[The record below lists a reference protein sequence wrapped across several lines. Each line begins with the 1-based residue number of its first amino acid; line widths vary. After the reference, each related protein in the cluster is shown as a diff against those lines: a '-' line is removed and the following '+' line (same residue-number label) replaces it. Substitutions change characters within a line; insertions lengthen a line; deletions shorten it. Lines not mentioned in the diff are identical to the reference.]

1 MNQVNSIKFFLK
13 LISKILFL
21 TEINLLKQ
29 SAALSDLRFDS
40 FQFPWIFLM
49 FYKEHKAI
57 NRSISSAHCFI
68 AHKTVPSHLHVICIS
83 AYRFA
88 HRVRPGIFSWNEERW
103 FLFSVLIRLS
113 KGIRDDRDH
122 AARPCTSHP
131 LQWMGASDEESESFL
146 LAQFSVHHSWI
157 WASQNK
163 GKRQPKKNDGGRF
176 YLNFFSSQFFQRG
189 GLLFFFFHNSRVNG
203 NWPSAIQVTGG
214 QYKRTAGEFHESI
227 GHAIHFSSETT
238 KNLLNDWTQKKIFSF
253 LKKKKKI
260 NGQIEL
266 WDFIVQRIWFSEMIY
281 FNDRSFQVI

>member
-1 MNQVNSIKFFLK
+1 M
-13 LISKILFL
+13 FL

-29 SAALSDLRFDS
+29 SAALSDLRFDY

-189 GLLFFFFHNSRVNG
+189 GLLFFFTIHGST
-203 NWPSAIQVTGG
+203 AIDRRPFKSPGDNISERPANFTNRLVTRFIFLQRRQKICWTTGH
-214 QYKRTAGEFHESI
+214 KRK
-227 GHAIHFSSETT
+227 FS
-238 KNLLNDWTQKKIFSF
+238 LFF
-253 LKKKKKI
+253 
-260 NGQIEL
+260 
-266 WDFIVQRIWFSEMIY
+266 
-281 FNDRSFQVI
+281 